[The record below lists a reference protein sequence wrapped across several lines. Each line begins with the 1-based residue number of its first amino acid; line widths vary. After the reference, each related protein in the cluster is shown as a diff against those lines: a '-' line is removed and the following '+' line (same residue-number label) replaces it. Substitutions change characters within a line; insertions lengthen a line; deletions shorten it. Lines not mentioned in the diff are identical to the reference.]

1 MSNNLTINM
10 QNINQNNQI
19 NICKQCKSDTSTN
32 PNCCEW
38 RKQNEKRIKSVYERD
53 KKTFNISYTCHMA
66 SFINCA
72 TLILMLPIFVYMG
85 YIWSFVYQQNRQLK
99 NNKVRNSFLY
109 IASWWFMLIYIPLVI
124 ASITFYPL
132 SLIVSDYT
140 RNKLV
145 IYSFS
150 DEDHDDRDHD
160 NNGNVNQPAKS
171 EQKTYVWYLPFSN
184 LIKKF
189 TKETIDESNNYYN
202 CVSIFAGIIVYIFI
216 PLFTKLIFFDAEM
229 IFQFYGIDST
239 TLVQDGFLF
248 KLAQNSSGIPP
259 NIYRAANEYVKSRF
273 DLELMLVLT
282 ILLILGGISCILR
295 DINNT
300 IEEEKDYSFEF
311 RSSLI
316 NWQIFFML
324 DVFTLAFFVNFVIIS
339 IKMGQ
344 NCYEITSHY
353 LLEYSN
359 IRLLSLCI
367 IFNLFASF
375 IYCWVSQFILNV
387 LFCQRVVDCYFE
399 EFKEKYDKLKT
410 DYKNKIN
417 SLIIVTD
424 IV

>member
-1 MSNNLTINM
+1 MFNNLTIN
-10 QNINQNNQI
+10 NQNNQN
-19 NICKQCKSDTSTN
+19 NICIKCKSDISTS

-38 RKQNEKRIKSVYERD
+38 RKQNKEKIDSLYERD

-66 SFINCA
+66 NFMNCA
-72 TLILMLPIFVYMG
+72 TLVLMLPVCVYMG

-109 IASWWFMLIYIPLVI
+109 ISSWWFMLIYIPLVI

-145 IYSFS
+145 IYSFN
-150 DEDHDDRDHD
+150 DEGNDDHDHD
-160 NNGNVNQPAKS
+160 NNDNVNQPVNS
-171 EQKTYVWYLPFSN
+171 VQKTYVWYFPFSN
-184 LIKKF
+184 LVKKF

-248 KLAQNSSGIPP
+248 KLSQNSSGIPP

-273 DLELMLVLT
+273 DLELLLVLT

-295 DINNT
+295 DINKT
-300 IEEEKDYSFEF
+300 IEEEKNYSFEF

-324 DVFTLAFFVNFVIIS
+324 DIFTLAFFVNFVIIS

-353 LLEYSN
+353 LLEYNN

-375 IYCWVSQFILNV
+375 VYCWVSQFILNV